1 MKAIRVGIGGWTY
14 EPWRGL
20 FYPEGLRQADE
31 LAYAAARLTTI
42 EINGTFYRTQT
53 PETFR
58 AWGAAVPDAF
68 VFAVKAHRAAAQ
80 RTEPDEARPA
90 IERFLESGLTELGPK
105 LGPILWQLPAG
116 RKFNPDTFAR
126 FLDLL
131 PGEKDGIALRHVVE
145 AVHPSFDAPESLALF
160 KAHGVARAIL
170 DKPDVAL
177 REDLTAGHVYLRLEK
192 SLDEEPAGYAP
203 AELDHWARRFKHLAK
218 AGHEV
223 FAYVIS
229 GAKHRAPAGAMAL
242 LERL

>member
-1 MKAIRVGIGGWTY
+1 MTAIRVGIGGWTF

-53 PETFR
+53 PQTFR
-58 AWGAAVPDAF
+58 AWADAVPKDF

-80 RTEPDEARPA
+80 RTEPDEAKPA
-90 IERFLESGLTELGPK
+90 IERFLQSGLTELGPK

-116 RKFNPDTFAR
+116 RKFNPDPFAR
-126 FLDLL
+126 FLALL
-131 PGEKDGIALRHVVE
+131 PPEFEGVRLRHVVE
-145 AVHPSFDAPESLALF
+145 AVHPTFDAAEALALF

-170 DKPDVAL
+170 DKPDVAF
-177 REDLTAGHVYLRLEK
+177 REDVTAGHVYLRLEK

-203 AELDHWARRFKHLAK
+203 AELDHWAARLKALAK
-218 AGHEV
+218 AKHDV

-229 GAKHRAPAGAMAL
+229 GAKHRAPAAAMAL